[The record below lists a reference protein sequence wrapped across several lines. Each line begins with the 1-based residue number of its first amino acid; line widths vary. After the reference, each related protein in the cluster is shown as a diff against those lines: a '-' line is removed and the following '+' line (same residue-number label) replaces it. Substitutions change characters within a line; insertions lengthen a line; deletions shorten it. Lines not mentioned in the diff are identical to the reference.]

1 MDIDVENKFIDNFV
15 RRPFKK
21 RLMFELSGKK
31 RDEGIRRFCHNA
43 NVILDLRYVYKVSKD
58 IYHAE
63 LNNLL
68 TELDYKFNNDCYYF
82 DSYCGEY
89 LKTEEAIERNMS
101 NMSASIILFGDKIA
115 FVKSETDYGA
125 PTKYLLIKNQ

>member
-15 RRPFKK
+15 RKPFKK

-31 RDEGIRRFCHNA
+31 RDEGVSRFCHNA
-43 NVILDLRYVYKVSKD
+43 NVILDLRYAFEVGKD

-63 LNNLL
+63 LKKYL
-68 TELDYKFNNDCYYF
+68 TELNYKFNNDCYYF

-89 LKTEEAIERNMS
+89 LKTDEAIERNMG

-115 FVKSETDYGA
+115 FVKSETDFGA
-125 PTKYLLIKNQ
+125 PLKYLLVKNR